1 MNQKGFSKIVLV
13 ILTVVLAGTLGY
25 ITLVK
30 KSASPSTNQ
39 SQTNSQNT
47 QSDMPS
53 VFDDIVSSN
62 TLSPQQKL
70 ETNNEP
76 GQGAS
81 VVAEKDKIQVVSPK
95 GGEKLEVGKMYDIR
109 WTNYFLIKEPLTIA
123 LQITAPD
130 NKVSAKIIAFNVPA
144 VFAGSYKWAVPY
156 ENADAKY
163 KIEVYPAGGRELI
176 GRSKDFFT
184 ISGGEQL
191 VVITSPKPMERVNA
205 SQPIIITG
213 KARKVFNEGEFDV
226 SASYILSGKKQVTAR
241 TFATCNISGDGCD
254 WTSGNFVDFK
264 ATLNLSSYPV
274 CYVNVEFYKRD
285 EKNSQMRPF
294 YELPL
299 SLYGNSGCQ

>member
-1 MNQKGFSKIVLV
+1 MNQKGFSKIMLITLIVVLV
-13 ILTVVLAGTLGY
+13 GALWY

-30 KSASPSTNQ
+30 KSASPFTDQ
-39 SQTNSQNT
+39 PQTNSQKT
-47 QSDMPS
+47 QLDTPP
-53 VFDDIVSSN
+53 VFDDPVSQKAL
-62 TLSPQQKL
+62 LSQQKL

-95 GGEKLEVGKMYDIR
+95 GGEKLEVGKTWDIR
-109 WTNYFLIKEPLTIA
+109 WTNYSLIKEPLTIT
-123 LQITAPD
+123 LQIAAPG
-130 NKVSAKIIAFNVPA
+130 NRVYAKIIASNVPA
-144 VFAGSYKWAVPY
+144 VFAGSYKWTVPY

-163 KIEVYPAGGRELI
+163 KIEVYPEGGREMV

-184 ISGGEQL
+184 IFGGEQL
-191 VVITSPKPMERVNA
+191 IVITSQKPMERVNA

-226 SASYILSGKKQVTAR
+226 SASYILGGKKQVVAR
-241 TFATCNISGDGCD
+241 TFATCNISGGGCD

-264 ATLNLSSYPV
+264 ATLDLSSYPV

-285 EKNSQMRPF
+285 EKNSQTQPF

-299 SLYGNSGCQ
+299 SPYGNSGCQ

>member
-1 MNQKGFSKIVLV
+1 MNQKGFSRIVLV
-13 ILTVVLAGTLGY
+13 ILVVVLAGTLGY
-25 ITLVK
+25 ATLIK
-30 KSASPSTNQ
+30 KSTPLATDQ

-47 QSDMPS
+47 QSDTS
-53 VFDDIVSSN
+53 LVFDDPVSLN
-62 TLSPQQKL
+62 TLSSQQKL

-81 VVAEKDKIQVVSPK
+81 VVVEKDRIQVVSPK
-95 GGEKLEVGKMYDIR
+95 GGEKLEVGKMHDIR

-130 NKVSAKIIAFNVPA
+130 NKVYSKIIISNVPA
-144 VFAGSYKWAVPY
+144 AFAGSYKWTIPQG
-156 ENADAKY
+156 NADAKY
-163 KIEVYPAGGRELI
+163 KIEVYPAGGRELV

-184 ISGGEQL
+184 IFGGEQL
-191 VVITSPKPMERVNA
+191 ITITSPKPMGRVNA

-226 SASYILSGKKQVTAR
+226 FASYILSGKKQVVAR
-241 TFATCNISGDGCD
+241 TFATCNISGSGCD

-264 ATLNLSSYPV
+264 ATLDLSSYPV

-285 EKNSQMRPF
+285 EKNSQTQPF

-299 SLYGNSGCQ
+299 SPYGNSGCQ